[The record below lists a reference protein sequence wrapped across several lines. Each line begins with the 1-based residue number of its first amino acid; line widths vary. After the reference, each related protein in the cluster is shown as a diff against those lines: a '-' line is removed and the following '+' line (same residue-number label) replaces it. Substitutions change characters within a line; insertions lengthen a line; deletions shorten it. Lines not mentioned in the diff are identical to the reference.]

1 MVKEAIEAIAGGKFV
16 LVYDADDREHE
27 TDFVICSQ
35 FVRAE
40 HVRQM
45 RKEGGGLICI
55 TVPPEFW
62 EAVGLPYLTEI
73 FSKCWSEV
81 PLLKA
86 LEPYDIPYDTKS
98 SFSLTIN
105 HRRTF
110 TGITDRDRA
119 LTISEFGKCIAEFF
133 NHRDIEQTLQS
144 LRENFR
150 SPGHVP
156 LLNAA
161 RGLVGKRQ
169 GHTELA
175 TALMILAG
183 VTPSAAICEI
193 MGDDGF
199 AMSKGEAR
207 KYAEQNGLIFVE
219 GREIVEA
226 WRNEG
231 RDGFRSV

>member
-1 MVKEAIEAIAGGKFV
+1 MLKEAIEAIASGKFV

-35 FVRAE
+35 FVTHE

-45 RKEGGGLICI
+45 RKEGGGLICV

-62 EAVGLPYLTEI
+62 EAVGLPYLTDVL
-73 FSKCWSEV
+73 SRCWNDYSV
-81 PLLKA
+81 LKA
-86 LEPYDIPYDTKS
+86 LEPYDIPYDAKS
-98 SFSLTIN
+98 SFSVTIN

-119 LTISEFGKCIAEFF
+119 LTISEFGKSVGEYFR
-133 NHRDIEQTLQS
+133 HRKPEES
-144 LRENFR
+144 LRNLKANFR

-156 LLNAA
+156 LLNASK
-161 RGLVGKRQ
+161 GLVTRRQ

-175 TALMILAG
+175 TALMVMAG

-193 MGDDGF
+193 MADDGHAMKKEDARMF
-199 AMSKGEAR
+199 AK
-207 KYAEQNGLIFVE
+207 QNGLIFVE
-219 GREIVEA
+219 GKEIIEA

-231 RDGFRSV
+231 RDGFGRV